1 MKVEKFSVTS
11 CCGAKSTIFK
21 IGAPIDTKLLQAF
34 VNIGFKESAHFTA
47 VGILYVD
54 NSEFIITGPIG
65 WIVQA
70 CIDWRCF
77 FTCSGVISLSVSE
90 IVCATF
96 VKISSD
102 CSISSK
108 VIRILDVSFV
118 SIDSIE

>member
-65 WIVQA
+65 SNRLQIK
-70 CIDWRCF
+70 C
-77 FTCSGVISLSVSE
+77 
-90 IVCATF
+90 
-96 VKISSD
+96 KKKD
-102 CSISSK
+102 CDQK
-108 VIRILDVSFV
+108 LNEF
-118 SIDSIE
+118 EMLLQQLG